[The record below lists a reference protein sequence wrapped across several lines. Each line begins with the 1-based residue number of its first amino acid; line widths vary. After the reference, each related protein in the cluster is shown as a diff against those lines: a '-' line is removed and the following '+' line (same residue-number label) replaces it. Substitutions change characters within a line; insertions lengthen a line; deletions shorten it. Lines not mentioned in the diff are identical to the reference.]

1 MHDGRWFGMGGMGLY
16 WQLPVL
22 IVVVI
27 LVAWFFASRRGRPG
41 L

>member
-1 MHDGRWFGMGGMGLY
+1 MHDGQWFGMGGMGLY

-27 LVAWFFASRRGRPG
+27 LVAWFLASRRGRPG
-41 L
+41 Q